1 MAKIKKIYKCIDCD
15 FFSHTKVG
23 LCRECGGVV
32 EEEII
37 DDNPTSNKAKGTTRT
52 ITQISKKNKKSIE
65 EDSTSEITIRFNTGY
80 NGLDEVFGKNSDGDS
95 GLTKGSFTLISGPP
109 GIGKSTL
116 LLTLLSNINEEYNNK
131 CAYVSSEENF
141 SQIKDRYERLN
152 LNGDFNLLNESNLD
166 VIMQEFEDED
176 VIIIDSISQIYLEG
190 YGTIGGIAQVREC
203 TIAIMQWCKEKGK
216 TVIMIGHVTKDNSIA
231 GPRVL
236 EHMVDTVLYFEQYD
250 SNSNYVAIRSESKNR
265 YGAKNEIAV
274 FEMCADGLFE
284 IENPSLLF
292 IDQDNQIPGTTLSMT
307 LIGSKPI
314 FVEVQA
320 LVSETKSD
328 KPIISS
334 LGYDIKRL
342 YQIITIINE
351 YLGIKMYQSNIF
363 VSISGGIKI
372 KESHLDLAVIMAIL
386 SSMEKKTVQ
395 EILNKDTVPLFLG
408 EVGLN
413 GKIIASKNEK
423 RLVDFSNKFGFPDVI
438 SKVEGFVHIGQLK
451 D

>member
-1 MAKIKKIYKCIDCD
+1 M
-15 FFSHTKVG
+15 
-23 LCRECGGVV
+23 
-32 EEEII
+32 
-37 DDNPTSNKAKGTTRT
+37 
-52 ITQISKKNKKSIE
+52 
-65 EDSTSEITIRFNTGY
+65 
-80 NGLDEVFGKNSDGDS
+80 
-95 GLTKGSFTLISGPP
+95 
-109 GIGKSTL
+109 
-116 LLTLLSNINEEYNNK
+116 
-131 CAYVSSEENF
+131 
-141 SQIKDRYERLN
+141 
-152 LNGDFNLLNESNLD
+152 
-166 VIMQEFEDED
+166 
-176 VIIIDSISQIYLEG
+176 
-190 YGTIGGIAQVREC
+190 
-203 TIAIMQWCKEKGK
+203 
-216 TVIMIGHVTKDNSIA
+216 
-231 GPRVL
+231 
-236 EHMVDTVLYFEQYD
+236 VLYFEQYD